1 MADITVT
8 AANVV
13 LVSGSIEHVTAG
25 AAITAGQAVY
35 KDLTD
40 GNDHKPCDADASA
53 SAVIAG
59 IALHASE
66 DKQPLAIQ
74 TGGTIN
80 IGGTVVIG
88 EVYCVSSGA
97 GGVAPDLD
105 VGSNEYRTIIGI
117 GATSANIQLNF
128 TTSGVQ
134 VP

>member
-13 LVSGSIEHVTAG
+13 LVSGSIQHVTAG
-25 AAITAGQAVY
+25 AAITPGQPVY
-35 KDLTD
+35 KDLDD
-40 GNDHKPCDADASA
+40 GDDHKPCDADASA
-53 SAVIAG
+53 TAVIAG

-80 IGGTVVIG
+80 IGGTVVVG
-88 EVYCVSSGA
+88 EVYCVSSVV
-97 GGVAPDLD
+97 GGVAPDVD
-105 VGSNEYRTIIGI
+105 VASGEYRTIIGV
-117 GATSANIQLNF
+117 GVTSANIELRF
-128 TTSGVQ
+128 HTSGVQ

>member
-1 MADITVT
+1 MADTTVT

-25 AAITAGQAVY
+25 AAVTAGQTVY

-74 TGGTIN
+74 KSGTIN
-80 IGGTVVIG
+80 MGGTVVVG
-88 EVYCVSSGA
+88 EVYCVSSTA

-105 VGSNEYRTIIGI
+105 VASGEYRTVIGV
-117 GATSANIQLNF
+117 GVTAANILLNF
-128 TTSGVQ
+128 STSGVQ